1 MTSDRLDFLKTL
13 LTTPGPSGFEARVAK
28 VYSDEAA
35 KFAQVE
41 RDHYGNVYASINPG
55 ARLRIMLSGHLDEI
69 GLIVTHIDEG
79 GFIWLS
85 GLGGWQASILLGQ
98 RLRLLAKDGDLI
110 GVIGTKPTHL
120 IDADERT
127 KAIKLEDV
135 WLDLG
140 LSAEDVKA
148 KVRVGDV
155 AVIEQPVVEFG
166 NGRIASKALDNRVG
180 AFVVLETLRVLKEK
194 NCKHHV
200 IALGSTQEEIGLYGA
215 KIAAFKLEPHA
226 AIAVDATFETKQPG
240 SNPKKTGESA
250 FGSGANLTISPMTN
264 PVMNDGI
271 REVAKQEN
279 LALTTAA
286 SSNSSGTDADEII
299 MARAG
304 IPTAVLS
311 VPVRHM
317 HSPSEMV
324 DVADIQA
331 VVDLMVAYIM
341 SLPEDASFQR

>member
-1 MTSDRLDFLKTL
+1 MTPDRLDFLKDL
-13 LTTPGPSGFEARVAK
+13 LTTPGPSGFVARVAK

-41 RDHYGNVYASINPG
+41 RDHYGNVYASINAG
-55 ARLRIMLSGHLDEI
+55 ASLRIMLSGHLDEI
-69 GLIVTHIDEG
+69 GLIVMHIDAD
-79 GFIWLS
+79 GFIWLK
-85 GLGGWQASILLGQ
+85 GIGGWQASILLGQ

-110 GVIGTKPTHL
+110 GVIGGKPAHL
-120 IDADERT
+120 IEPDDRN
-127 KAIKLEDV
+127 KAIKLEDL
-135 WLDLG
+135 WLDVG
-140 LSAEDVKA
+140 LNAEEVKA

-194 NCKHHV
+194 GCKHHV
-200 IALGSTQEEIGLYGA
+200 IAVGSTQEEIGLYGA
-215 KIAAFKLEPHA
+215 KIAAFKLEPHV
-226 AIAVDATFETKQPG
+226 AIAVDVTFETKQPG
-240 SNPKKTGESA
+240 SNVKKTGESA

-271 REVAKQEN
+271 REVAAKEN

-286 SSNSSGTDADEII
+286 SSNSSGTDADEIVL
-299 MARAG
+299 ARAG

-311 VPVRHM
+311 VPIRHM
-317 HSPSEMV
+317 HSPSEIV
-324 DVADIQA
+324 DLADIQA
-331 VVDLMVAYIM
+331 TVDLMVAYIL
-341 SLPEDASFQR
+341 SLSDNPNFQR

>member
-1 MTSDRLDFLKTL
+1 MTPDRLDFLKTL
-13 LTTPGPSGFEARVAK
+13 LTTPGPSGFETRVAK
-28 VYSDEAA
+28 VYATEAA
-35 KFAQVE
+35 KFANVE
-41 RDHYGNVYASINPG
+41 KDHYGNVYASINAG
-55 ARLRIMLSGHLDEI
+55 AKLRIMLSGHLDEI
-69 GLIVTHIDEG
+69 GLIVTHIDKE

-85 GLGGWQASILLGQ
+85 GVGGWQASILLGQ

-120 IDADERT
+120 IEADDRN
-127 KAIKLEDV
+127 KAIKLEDL

-140 LSAEDVKA
+140 LSAEEVKQ

-155 AVIEQPVVEFG
+155 AVIEQPVIEFG
-166 NGRIASKALDNRVG
+166 NGRIASKALDNRIG
-180 AFVVLETLRVLKEK
+180 AFVVLEVLRGLTERG
-194 NCKHHV
+194 CQHHV
-200 IALGSTQEEIGLYGA
+200 ITVGSTQEEIGLYGA

-226 AIAVDATFETKQPG
+226 AIAVDVTFETSQPG
-240 SNPKKTGESA
+240 SNVKKTGESA

-271 REVAKQEN
+271 RDIAKKEN

-286 SSNSSGTDADEII
+286 SANSSGTDADEII
-299 MARAG
+299 LARAG

-317 HSPSEMV
+317 HSPSEMA
-324 DVADIQA
+324 DTADIQT
-331 VVDLMVAYIM
+331 VIDLMVAYIM
-341 SLPEDASFQR
+341 SLSEGVSFQR

>member
-1 MTSDRLDFLKTL
+1 MTPDRLEFLKTL

-35 KFAQVE
+35 KFASVE
-41 RDHYGNVYASINPG
+41 KDHYGNVYASINSG
-55 ARLRIMLSGHLDEI
+55 AKLRIMLSGHLDEI
-69 GLIVTHIDEG
+69 ALIVTHIDKD

-85 GLGGWQASILLGQ
+85 GVGGWQTSVLLGQ

-120 IDADERT
+120 IDPDDRN
-127 KAIKLEDV
+127 KAPKLEDI
-135 WLDLG
+135 WLDVG
-140 LSAEDVKA
+140 LNADEVKA

-155 AVIEQPVVEFG
+155 GVIEQPVVEFG

-180 AFVVLETLRVLKEK
+180 AFVVLEVLRVLKEK
-194 NCKHHV
+194 GCQHHV
-200 IALGSTQEEIGLYGA
+200 ITVGSTQEEIGLYGA

-226 AIAVDATFETKQPG
+226 AIAVDVTFETSQPG
-240 SNPKKTGESA
+240 SNVKKTGESA
-250 FGSGANLTISPMTN
+250 FGSGANLTISPMTS
-264 PVMNDGI
+264 PIMNNGI
-271 REVAKQEN
+271 QDIAKKEN

-286 SSNSSGTDADEII
+286 AANYSGTDADEII
-299 MARAG
+299 LARAG

-324 DVADIQA
+324 DTADIQTTI
-331 VVDLMVAYIM
+331 DLMVAYIM
-341 SLPEDASFQR
+341 SLPENASFQR

>member
-1 MTSDRLDFLKTL
+1 MTSDRLDFLTTL
-13 LTTPGPSGFEARVAK
+13 LSTPGPSGFEARVAK
-28 VYSDEAA
+28 IYSIEAS
-35 KFAQVE
+35 KFAEVE
-41 RDHYGNVYASINPG
+41 KDHYGNVYASINAG
-55 ARLRIMLSGHLDEI
+55 ASLRIMLSGHLDEI

-85 GLGGWQASILLGQ
+85 GIGGWQASILLGQ

-120 IDADERT
+120 IEADDRN
-127 KAIKLEDV
+127 KAPKLEDL
-135 WLDLG
+135 WLDVG
-140 LSAEDVKA
+140 LNAEETKA

-155 AVIEQPVVEFG
+155 AVVEQPVVEFG
-166 NGRIASKALDNRVG
+166 NGRIASKALDNRIG
-180 AFVVLETLRVLKEK
+180 AFVVLEVLRVLKEK
-194 NCKHHV
+194 GCKHHV
-200 IALGSTQEEIGLYGA
+200 ITVGSVQEEIGLYGA

-226 AIAVDATFETKQPG
+226 AIAVDVTFETSQPG
-240 SNPKKTGESA
+240 SNVKKTGESI

-264 PVMNDGI
+264 PVMNNGI
-271 REVAKQEN
+271 QDIAKKEN

-286 SSNSSGTDADEII
+286 ASNWSGTDADEII
-299 MARAG
+299 LARAG

-324 DVADIQA
+324 DLADIQTL
-331 VVDLMVAYIM
+331 VDLMVAYIM
-341 SLPEDASFQR
+341 SLPKDASFIR